1 MVCNIITADKANRL
15 FWLGRYAERVYI
27 SLHLLRRYY
36 DRVLDGN
43 ISNINEY
50 YTKLGVYCHGKD
62 IESLDFQLAQLY
74 DRNNICSIVS
84 SIDCAND
91 NAIMLR
97 RDITSESLSYIQM
110 SKVLIEE
117 CAESQQKN
125 ITMLQPITDY
135 MLAFFGSIDERVFDK
150 NIRNFLKAG
159 KLIENLDLHIRFDYP
174 FFRIEE
180 VYYTLKE
187 FSQYN
192 ASMLN
197 NTAIHR
203 LDEML
208 TQEKYDNQTE
218 NYKEVVLD
226 YLNYIIKI

>member
-1 MVCNIITADKANRL
+1 MVCNIITADKATRL

-36 DRVLDGN
+36 DKVLDGN
-43 ISNINEY
+43 ITDFKEY
-50 YTKLGVYCHGKD
+50 YEKLGVNRLDKD
-62 IESLDFQLAQLY
+62 TESLEFQIAQLY
-74 DRNNICSIVS
+74 DKENVCSIIS
-84 SIDCAND
+84 SISYAND

-110 SKVLIEE
+110 SQAIIDN
-117 CAESQQKN
+117 CAHVEQKN

-150 NIRNFLKAG
+150 NIRHFLKAG

-180 VYYTLKE
+180 VYNTLKD
-187 FSQYN
+187 FALYN

-197 NTAIHR
+197 STAIAR
-203 LDEML
+203 LDEL
-208 TQEKYDNQTE
+208 LVEEKYEAQTPE
-218 NYKEVVLD
+218 YKQVVLD
-226 YLNYIIKI
+226 YLNYLIKI